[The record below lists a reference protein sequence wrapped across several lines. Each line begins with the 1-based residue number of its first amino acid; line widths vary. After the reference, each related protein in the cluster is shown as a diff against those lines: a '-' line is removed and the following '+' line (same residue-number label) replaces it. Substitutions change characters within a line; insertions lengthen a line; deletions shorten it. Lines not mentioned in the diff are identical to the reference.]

1 MPASMTD
8 NAPAIRFSTD
18 QLSTPTIG
26 QNSKYN
32 LRGLSLPNRADDN
45 EGVAV
50 AAEDDGTGSG
60 TGTGGDSGAGA
71 TVSTGGNLHLNH
83 FVSATPRYDDTKYVQ
98 AERSRA
104 GFYSASAKPALSL
117 FLTQGYF
124 MGDGQTGY
132 AWVTGEHKI
141 EIQKS
146 RMMRYRIQLTNMTD
160 EQIAL
165 NNFPKEAEEGVC
177 VDPHIS
183 LILPACEGFGAAETL
198 NNTNFTYVPYKDLE
212 AGTADLNEDGKI
224 DDSDK
229 YFSWDYETKPRQQ
242 GNRVIAAARLDSA
255 KPIWTYYLSDTSD
268 EMTEDNQFPLT
279 DTIDFEANS
288 SVPRLNDPMVG
299 GDLLIQD
306 KYASTTSDIR
316 RKFLTWHFSG
326 TRAGDA
332 DSSADRGVLRPG
344 QSIVIEMMMPVS
356 AEATDAIDE
365 DLLIAE
371 TWGWQPTKFYGHQPE
386 KKNPNDPNRAM
397 MQDTRDSNLDGRT
410 AQEMIVMQ
418 LSALKWEK
426 SIHR

>member
-1 MPASMTD
+1 MVTV
-8 NAPAIRFSTD
+8 
-18 QLSTPTIG
+18 Q
-26 QNSKYN
+26 
-32 LRGLSLPNRADDN
+32 
-45 EGVAV
+45 
-50 AAEDDGTGSG
+50 SG
-60 TGTGGDSGAGA
+60 TW
-71 TVSTGGNLHLNH
+71 
-83 FVSATPRYDDTKYVQ
+83 R
-98 AERSRA
+98 RA
-104 GFYSASAKPALSL
+104 
-117 FLTQGYF
+117 
-124 MGDGQTGY
+124 
-132 AWVTGEHKI
+132 I
-141 EIQKS
+141 
-146 RMMRYRIQLTNMTD
+146 
-160 EQIAL
+160 
-165 NNFPKEAEEGVC
+165 
-177 VDPHIS
+177 
-183 LILPACEGFGAAETL
+183 ACEGFGGAETL
-198 NNTNFTYVPYKDLE
+198 NNGNFTYVPYKELQKGIQESASTGERYEYD
-212 AGTADLNEDGKI
+212 
-224 DDSDK
+224 
-229 YFSWDYETKPRQQ
+229 YFSWDYVSSPIQI
-242 GNRVIAAARLDSA
+242 GGLVIPAERLDSA

-288 SVPRLNDPMVG
+288 SVPRLNDPEVG

-418 LSALKWEK
+418 LSALKMDSTESTHQTK
-426 SIHR
+426 TSASSLETNATRDSAGPVAVPEGGTYS